1 MKTLAVVLDK
11 PEQLRVA
18 PVALR
23 QPEQTDIVVETD
35 WTGISTGTEKLLYTG
50 RMPPFPGMGY
60 PLVPGYECTG
70 RVISAG
76 ADAGLAEGQRVFVP
90 GSHSFTDVRGLF
102 GGSAAR
108 LVADAS
114 KVVPVND
121 DLGENAVLLA
131 LAATAHHAA
140 TASPDGPPQ
149 LIVGHGVLN
158 AVLDLV
164 NAGKLALDGLI
175 SHRRP
180 AGQACEAKELSDSR
194 SSQGIYGKGGIGK
207 PAIIAIH
214 ARQELQPQ
222 SYMMAQQGKKRAADR
237 LRSEVRHHLAA
248 VWRQGL
254 PDHHRD
260 LCRRR
265 RLPARKSTSPMSAS
279 SAMACSP
286 WSLAA
291 RSGPRLRGRG
301 IIHGFELLEKLGFHD
316 WDFDYVLLDFLGRR
330 GLRRLRPAD
339 CPRHV
344 PEGDR
349 RRLERPAIALCG
361 QQCLLGGG
369 VFPQAGRQC
378 RRRRHGHQ
386 QG

>member
-114 KVVPVND
+114 KVVPIND

-149 LIVGHGVLN
+149 LIVGHGVLGRLIARIVIALGAQAPVVWETAAARRSGALGYEVVAPEDDAAQGYERVCDASGADDIVDVLVGKLSRGGEIVLAGFYEGRVSFAFPPAFMREMRLRIAAEWSPRDMN

-180 AGQACEAKELSDSR
+180 AGQACEA
-194 SSQGIYGKGGIGK
+194 Y
-207 PAIIAIH
+207 
-214 ARQELQPQ
+214 
-222 SYMMAQQGKKRAADR
+222 AQAFADR
-237 LRSEVRHHLAA
+237 DCLKMVLD
-248 VWRQGL
+248 WREN
-254 PDHHRD
+254 
-260 LCRRR
+260 
-265 RLPARKSTSPMSAS
+265 A
-279 SAMACSP
+279 
-286 WSLAA
+286 
-291 RSGPRLRGRG
+291 
-301 IIHGFELLEKLGFHD
+301 
-316 WDFDYVLLDFLGRR
+316 
-330 GLRRLRPAD
+330 
-339 CPRHV
+339 
-344 PEGDR
+344 
-349 RRLERPAIALCG
+349 
-361 QQCLLGGG
+361 
-369 VFPQAGRQC
+369 
-378 RRRRHGHQ
+378 
-386 QG
+386 